1 MGLPGF
7 LRLAPRET
15 FSGSTPD
22 RESRAHARISSDSPR
37 SVKTDGLDGGD
48 AVYCEPL
55 SSSEFP
61 IKQGNNR
68 ESPSFQIILWPMTSG
83 RATEMLG
90 FFTKF
95 SEEWNRELFFVI
107 REGGAVPSK
116 PIDEPS
122 LLFPFHRTSVTYRF
136 TSGRNTGKSQPST
149 G

>member
-1 MGLPGF
+1 MVETQSTANHS
-7 LRLAPRET
+7 LRPNSL
-15 FSGSTPD
+15 
-22 RESRAHARISSDSPR
+22 
-37 SVKTDGLDGGD
+37 L
-48 AVYCEPL
+48 
-55 SSSEFP
+55 
-61 IKQGNNR
+61 NR
-68 ESPSFQIILWPMTSG
+68 EITGNRPLFRSFLWPMTSG
-83 RATEMLG
+83 KATEMLG